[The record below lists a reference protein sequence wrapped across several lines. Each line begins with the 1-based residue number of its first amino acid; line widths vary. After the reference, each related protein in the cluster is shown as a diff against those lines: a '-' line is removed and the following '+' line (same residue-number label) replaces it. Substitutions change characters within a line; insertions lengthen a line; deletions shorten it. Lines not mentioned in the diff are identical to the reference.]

1 MNIAIITSGYLPVPA
16 AKGGAVETI
25 VDDFIK
31 KNEEYHKVNFT
42 VFSIYDKE
50 AENRAKNLKN
60 TKVLFIKKSK
70 IINRLD
76 KMIFFI
82 AKNILKKD
90 KVMSYRY
97 IIQRLYFLRK
107 VSKYLKKNDY
117 DKIILENHATLFLAL
132 KFRKNYKKYAEK
144 YYYHLHNEVTST
156 YGCYEIMRGTQK
168 ILCVSNYIKDHI
180 KNKLNI
186 NDDKVIKLE
195 NCVDTDKFK
204 IKLNDK
210 EKLELKKR
218 FSIQKN
224 DKVLLFTGRFTRE
237 KGIKELLQAV
247 SRIDD
252 KNIKLL
258 IVGSFFFGTDIKN
271 KFEEE
276 IKEYVENIKDRVV
289 FTGYIPYDE
298 INKVYAIADIA
309 VIPSMWEDP
318 APLTIIEAMASGL
331 PIITNNSGGIPE
343 YAKNGCAIILD
354 KNSEIIDKL
363 KVAIIN
369 LLKDNKKLK
378 EMSDISRK
386 NAKNS
391 NLDNFYFNLLQS
403 LE

>member
-168 ILCVSNYIKDHI
+168 ILCVSNYIKKKK

-354 KNSEIIDKL
+354 KNSEVIDKL

>member
-31 KNEEYHKVNFT
+31 KNEEYHKVDFT

-50 AENRAKNLKN
+50 AENRAKKLKN
-60 TKVLFIKKSK
+60 TNVLFIKKSK

-97 IIQRLYFLRK
+97 IIQRLHYLRK

-132 KFRKNYKKYAEK
+132 KFRKNYKKYAER

-156 YGCYEIMRGTQK
+156 YGCYEIMRKTKK

-186 NDDKVIKLE
+186 DDNKVIKLE
-195 NCVDTDKFK
+195 NCVDTDKFN

-218 FSIQKN
+218 FSIQEN

-247 SRIDD
+247 SKIGD

-271 KFEEE
+271 KFEKE
-276 IKEYVENIKDRVV
+276 IKEYVDTIKDRVI

-331 PIITNNSGGIPE
+331 PIITTNSGGIPE

-354 KNSEIIDKL
+354 KNSEIINKL
-363 KVAIIN
+363 KATIVN
-369 LLKDNKKLK
+369 LLNNNKKLK

-386 NAKNS
+386 NAKTL

>member
-156 YGCYEIMRGTQK
+156 YGCYEIMRGTKK

-276 IKEYVENIKDRVV
+276 IKEYVDNIKDRVV

-331 PIITNNSGGIPE
+331 PIITTNSGGIPE

-369 LLKDNKKLK
+369 LLKDNKRLK

-386 NAKNS
+386 NAKNL
-391 NLDNFYFNLLQS
+391 NLDSFYFNLLQS

>member
-354 KNSEIIDKL
+354 KNSEVIDKL

>member
-16 AKGGAVETI
+16 AKGGAVENI

-156 YGCYEIMRGTQK
+156 YGCYEIMRGTKK

-276 IKEYVENIKDRVV
+276 IKEYVDNIKDRVV

-331 PIITNNSGGIPE
+331 PIITTNSGGIPE

-369 LLKDNKKLK
+369 LLKDNKRLK

-386 NAKNS
+386 NAKNL
-391 NLDNFYFNLLQS
+391 NLDSFYFNLLQS

>member
-156 YGCYEIMRGTQK
+156 YGCYEIMRGTKK

-276 IKEYVENIKDRVV
+276 IKEYVDNIKDRVV

-331 PIITNNSGGIPE
+331 PIITTNSGGIPE

-369 LLKDNKKLK
+369 LLKDNKRLK